1 MRERE
6 KENFHSFTFAE
17 RHKEEV
23 ATTEP
28 TANVSENKYAPT
40 LTEDYTEIAD
50 EEGDYSTPAS
60 TIRSKSFLLLDSIKK
75 KASEEIVDIFL
86 FFFSQRENTNW
97 IGGV

>member
-1 MRERE
+1 MSERASECVRERE

-75 KASEEIVDIFL
+75 KKFHSCP
-86 FFFSQRENTNW
+86 
-97 IGGV
+97 